1 MTHFWYTTKKL
12 DLCVSC
18 KYKMRMNTKPNIDY
32 TKLFKER
39 KDGQNNTFTKIIIMN
54 IVKKK
59 NKFLDN

>member
-1 MTHFWYTTKKL
+1 
-12 DLCVSC
+12 
-18 KYKMRMNTKPNIDY
+18 MRMNTKPNIDY